1 MAHLTSPHAEIYDA
15 SVLRLVHIALA
26 EDIGSGD
33 ITSETIIAAERWAK
47 AIVIAKSAGVICGL
61 AVAGLVFR
69 TVDPEIVWE
78 EWATDGDTVGPQTP
92 IATVYGT
99 ARSILAA
106 ERTAL
111 NFLQR
116 MSGVATLTR
125 RYVEAIAGTGARI
138 LDTRKTI
145 PGWRLLDKYACRIG
159 GAENHR
165 RGLDDMILIK
175 DNHIAAAGSIEA
187 ALHAV
192 RHLWEEGKMRI
203 EIEVQSHDQLERALA
218 CGGFHRIMFDNFSL
232 DDLRRA
238 VALIGRRY
246 ETEAS
251 GGVRLETV
259 RAIAET
265 GVDFISVGAL
275 THSAPALDISMELTL
290 E

>member
-1 MAHLTSPHAEIYDA
+1 MVRQVQHNALYDA
-15 SVLRLVHIALA
+15 SVLRLVQIALA

-33 ITSETIIAAERWAK
+33 ITSEATIPADRRARARL
-47 AIVIAKSAGVICGL
+47 VAKSPGVICGL
-61 AVAGLVFR
+61 PVAALVFR
-69 TVDPEIVWE
+69 TVDPDTAWE
-78 EWATDGDTVGPQTP
+78 GLASDGDTATAGTP
-92 IATVYGT
+92 LAHIYGS
-99 ARSILAA
+99 ARSLLAA

-125 RYVEAIAGTGARI
+125 QYVEAVAGTGVCI

-159 GAENHR
+159 GADNHR
-165 RGLDDMILIK
+165 QGLFDMVLIK
-175 DNHIAAAGSIEA
+175 DNHIAAAGGIEA
-187 ALHAV
+187 ALAAV
-192 RHLWEEGKMRI
+192 RRVWEEGRIRI
-203 EIEVQSHDQLERALA
+203 EIEVQSLSELERALA

-238 VALIGRRY
+238 VTLVNQRY

-251 GGVRLETV
+251 GGVRLDTV

-265 GVDFISVGAL
+265 GVDYISVGAL
-275 THSAPALDISMELTL
+275 THSAPALDISMDISL

>member
-1 MAHLTSPHAEIYDA
+1 M
-15 SVLRLVHIALA
+15 V
-26 EDIGSGD
+26 
-33 ITSETIIAAERWAK
+33 
-47 AIVIAKSAGVICGL
+47 CGL
-61 AVAGLVFR
+61 SVAGLVFR
-69 TVDPEIVWE
+69 TVDPETVWE
-78 EWATDGDTVGPQTP
+78 ALRTDGDTVSAQTP
-92 IATVYGT
+92 IATVYGA
-99 ARSILAA
+99 ARSLLAA

-125 RYVEAIAGTGARI
+125 RYVDAVAGTGARI

-165 RGLDDMILIK
+165 RGLDDMVLIK

-187 ALHAV
+187 ALAAV
-192 RHLWEEGKMRI
+192 RPLWEQGRIHI
-203 EIEVQSHDQLERALA
+203 EIEVQSLDQLERALA
-218 CGGFHRIMFDNFSL
+218 CGGFHRIMFDNFSQ

-238 VALIGRRY
+238 VARVAHQY

-275 THSAPALDISMELTL
+275 THSAPALDISMEIIL

>member
-1 MAHLTSPHAEIYDA
+1 MAPPNQHPELYDA

-26 EDIGSGD
+26 EDIGTGD
-33 ITSETIIAAERWAK
+33 ITSETIIAPERRAEAM
-47 AIVIAKSAGVICGL
+47 VIAKSAGVVCGL
-61 AVAGLVFR
+61 SVAGLVFR
-69 TVDPEIVWE
+69 TVDPETVWE
-78 EWATDGDTVGPQTP
+78 ALRTDGDTVSAQTP
-92 IATVYGT
+92 IATVYGA
-99 ARSILAA
+99 ARSLLAA

-125 RYVEAIAGTGARI
+125 RYVDAVAGTGARI

-165 RGLDDMILIK
+165 RGLDDMVLIK

-187 ALHAV
+187 ALAAV
-192 RHLWEEGKMRI
+192 RPLWEQGRIRI
-203 EIEVQSHDQLERALA
+203 EIEVQSLDQLERALA
-218 CGGFHRIMFDNFSL
+218 CGGFHRIMFDNFSTE
-232 DDLRRA
+232 DLRRA
-238 VALIGRRY
+238 VARVAHQY

-275 THSAPALDISMELTL
+275 THSAPALDISMEIIL